1 MTVKNIARATAW
13 LTLMAI
19 VVLSLV
25 PPGIQPTT
33 FMSHKIEHAS
43 IFLLNGVAF
52 GIAYSGHSW
61 LSSIMAVIFCA
72 GIELAQLAIP
82 GRHARVS
89 DFLVDAIAIC
99 FGIFVGSTLIRMRPH
114 REATLPPVRPSEV
127 ASGPERRLRA

>member
-1 MTVKNIARATAW
+1 
-13 LTLMAI
+13 MAI
-19 VVLSLV
+19 IVLSLV
-25 PPGIQPTT
+25 PPGIRPTT

-52 GIAYSGHSW
+52 GIAYCGYSW

-89 DFLVDAIAIC
+89 DFFVDANCDLLRHFRGLDADSDETTPRSDIA
-99 FGIFVGSTLIRMRPH
+99 
-114 REATLPPVRPSEV
+114 PVRPSEV
-127 ASGPERRLRA
+127 ASAADRRLRA